1 MKKILFALM
10 ILSVVFILG
19 CKPAAPA
26 APAEPAA
33 DTGAEPAVVVEE
45 GAPEEGPAGT
55 VEEGTGVTPG
65 PTETVAAPPEGTEIE
80 DVCYD
85 LITAEEFQ
93 AICAYDGTITL
104 THKISEEDC
113 WTAIQDSNNRKLNAG
128 FTAVEWKNEAEAGK
142 EFDRGVGMRKTQGA
156 VEAQKVGD
164 RNYEYS
170 EIGRHNIVWQR
181 GRLLTRLAS
190 ATPEK
195 DQKGC
200 PKDKLLEVAKLIDSR
215 MPR

>member
-1 MKKILFALM
+1 MRTMLFVLM

-26 APAEPAA
+26 APAPPAEQGVAVEPGAP
-33 DTGAEPAVVVEE
+33 TAEPSEE
-45 GAPEEGPAGT
+45 AGE
-55 VEEGTGVTPG
+55 VAPG
-65 PTETVAAPPEGTEIE
+65 PTETVAAPAEGVEIE

-85 LITAEEFQ
+85 LITAKEFQ
-93 AICAYDGTITL
+93 SICGYDGTISL

-113 WTAIQDSNNRKLNAG
+113 WVAIQDPNNRKLNAG
-128 FTAVEWKNEAEAGK
+128 FTAVEWKSDAEAGK
-142 EFDRGVGMRKTQGA
+142 EFDRGVGMRRTQGA
-156 VEAQKVGD
+156 VEAKVVGD
-164 RNYEYS
+164 RSYEYA

-200 PKDKLLEVAKLIDSR
+200 PKDKLMAVAKLVDSR

>member
-1 MKKILFALM
+1 MRKILIALI

-26 APAEPAA
+26 APAAPSAPAA
-33 DTGAEPAVVVEE
+33 EPGVTVEPS
-45 GAPEEGPAGT
+45 APAGPAGT

-65 PTETVAAPPEGTEIE
+65 PTETVAAPAEGTEIE

-85 LITAEEFQ
+85 LISAEEFQ
-93 AICAYDGTITL
+93 SICGYTGTISL

-113 WTAIQDSNNRKLNAG
+113 WVAIQDPNNRKLNAG
-128 FTAVEWKNEAEAGK
+128 FTAVEWKNDIESGK

-156 VEAQKVGD
+156 VEAQAVGD
-164 RNYEYS
+164 RNYEYA

-190 ATPEK
+190 AVPNE
-195 DQKGC
+195 DQNGC
-200 PKDKLLEVAKLIDSR
+200 PKDKLMQIAQKIDSR